1 MLPPYSPNG
10 VRQGAYWAMNE
21 STTTA
26 KGTILIVDD
35 TPQTLQ
41 WIATLL
47 REHGYEVRGA
57 INGAMALRSAKMD
70 PPELILLD
78 VSMPHMDGYEVCQRL
93 KADPDTAD
101 IPVIFVSSLTEVLSK
116 VRAFEVGGADYIT
129 KPLQMEEVV
138 ARIEHQLT
146 IRRLQASLKRQNAQL
161 QREIQE
167 RERALEELQRT
178 EAALRLAEEKYRSIV
193 ENAVEGIFQVTPTG
207 QYLSVN
213 PALAQLLGYD
223 SPAALMAS
231 VTDIGKQLYVEP
243 YRWAE
248 FLAYM
253 RRYREVAGFESEVY
267 RADGSRLWISENVR
281 AVQDANGQLLYYEG
295 TVRDVTDRRQ
305 TEEELRQQRLRSE
318 YLLLNVLPQP
328 IAERLKQGQHT
339 IAESFTEV
347 TVLFADIVDFS
358 KLATQVSPT
367 ALVEQLNQI
376 FSCCDRLAERHGLE
390 KIKTIGDAY
399 MVVGGLP
406 KPNVHHA
413 QAVAAMALEMRQ
425 EIRRFQRA
433 DGQPY
438 RLRIG
443 IHSGPVVAGV
453 IGQKKF
459 IYDLW
464 GETVNIAS
472 RMESQGLPD
481 HIQVTAATY
490 ERLQPFYEL
499 AERGTILV
507 KGMGEMVTY
516 WLLAPKPM
524 LDDPLA
530 AAPVRGGQEALE
542 GIAHENHGTIP

>member
-1 MLPPYSPNG
+1 
-10 VRQGAYWAMNE
+10 MNE

-26 KGTILIVDD
+26 KGNILIVDD

-41 WIATLL
+41 WIAALL
-47 REHGYEVRGA
+47 RDHGYAVRGA
-57 INGAMALRSAKMD
+57 LNGLMALKSAKMD

-78 VSMPHMDGYEVCQRL
+78 VNMAHIDGYEVCKRL
-93 KADPDTAD
+93 KADPETAD
-101 IPVIFVSSLTEVLSK
+101 IPVIFISSLTEVLSK
-116 VRAFEVGGADYIT
+116 VHAFEVGGADYIT
-129 KPLQMEEVV
+129 KPLQAEEVV

-146 IRRLQASLKRQNAQL
+146 IRRLQASLQRQNAQL

-167 RERALEELQRT
+167 RERALQELQRT

-193 ENAVEGIFQVTPTG
+193 ENAVEGICQVTPTG

-223 SPAALMAS
+223 SPATLMAN
-231 VTDIGKQLYVEP
+231 VTNVGKQLYVEP

-253 RRYREVAGFESEVY
+253 RRYREVTSFESEVY

-281 AVQDANGQLLYYEG
+281 AVTDAQGQLLYYEG

-376 FSCCDRLAERHGLE
+376 FSGFDRLAERHGLE

-406 KPNVHHA
+406 KPNPQHA

-425 EIRRFQRA
+425 EISHFQRA

-472 RMESQGLPD
+472 RMESHGLPD

-490 ERLQPFYEL
+490 GRLHSFYNL
-499 AERGTILV
+499 VERGSISV

-516 WLLAPKPM
+516 WLLSAKPI
-524 LDDPLA
+524 LA
-530 AAPVRGGQEALE
+530 DEAADLPIGEGRGE
-542 GIAHENHGTIP
+542 GVANENRGTIP